1 LKNSSRTRNRSDDDE
16 VVARANDTHFG
27 LTGSKWGRDRER
39 VLRIAER
46 LEIGTVSH
54 GRSSRYGWRG
64 RRAGAHF
71 RIRKF
76 GRMDFGSRRT
86 EEDSERLVVTPLRE
100 TVANAIRRWI
110 FLGTLRPG
118 QVLTQDEVAQ
128 RLGISRMP
136 VREAFQLLARD
147 GLLAIEAH
155 RRAVVRALDGDEV
168 IDHYEVRAL
177 IESEAAALA
186 ARSPDAAEGITAAH
200 ALGVGAARAG
210 DAAAYRMATES
221 FHRAIWAS
229 AHRPRLHS
237 LAEQLWTGLPPHL
250 PELLPEQLAGSV
262 DEHTA
267 LLRAIVA
274 GNAVA
279 ARKLMKTHILNS
291 MHRFLSRYQDDARAK
306 APLAPAPPRRKR

>member
-1 LKNSSRTRNRSDDDE
+1 MSNVGPL
-16 VVARANDTHFG
+16 ARH
-27 LTGSKWGRDRER
+27 KRR
-39 VLRIAER
+39 VL
-46 LEIGTVSH
+46 
-54 GRSSRYGWRG
+54 
-64 RRAGAHF
+64 RAGAHF
-71 RIRKF
+71 KIRKI
-76 GRMDFGSRRT
+76 GRMDFGSRRA
-86 EEDSERLVVTPLRE
+86 EEESERLVVTPLRE
-100 TVANAIRRWI
+100 TVANSIRRWI

-155 RRAVVRALDGDEV
+155 RRAVVRALDTDEV

-177 IESEAAALA
+177 IEAEAAALA
-186 ARSPDAAEGITAAH
+186 ARSPDAAAAVAAAH
-200 ALGVGAARAG
+200 KLGAGAAQAG
-210 DAAAYRMATES
+210 DATAYRTATES
-221 FHRAIWAS
+221 FHRAIWES
-229 AHRPRLHS
+229 ANRPRLRT

-262 DEHTA
+262 EEHSA

-274 GNAVA
+274 GNAVS

-291 MHRFLSRYQDDARAK
+291 MQRFLSRYQDGAGSE
-306 APLAPAPPRRKR
+306 APAAGAPPRRKR